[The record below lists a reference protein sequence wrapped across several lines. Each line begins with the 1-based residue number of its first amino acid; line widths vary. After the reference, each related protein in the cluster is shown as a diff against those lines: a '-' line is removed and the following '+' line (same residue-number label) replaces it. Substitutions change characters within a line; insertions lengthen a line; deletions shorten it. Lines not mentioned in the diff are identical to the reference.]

1 MKKKILVIF
10 ATVFILAMLVLPM
23 SCVFATKPETIEG
36 TFTMLP
42 TLPPPFPEVSARNCG
57 KSNMTILTWTDLA
70 MNVEGDMEG
79 TGVYNGRWLVVS
91 EEVGVISEFRVAVGE
106 YILDV
111 SIGAL
116 SGQLTI
122 GINKGN
128 MAIISG
134 TGDLAN
140 LHGTGSLEG
149 SGGLVYAYSL
159 DVHFDP

>member
-1 MKKKILVIF
+1 MKKKV
-10 ATVFILAMLVLPM
+10 VFLLLAAAMLALPIYGA
-23 SCVFATKPETIEG
+23 FATKPETIEG

-42 TLPPPFPEVSARNCG
+42 TYPPPFPEVSVRPCG
-57 KSNMTILTWTDLA
+57 KSDMAIMTWTDLA

-79 TGVYNGRWLVVS
+79 TGVYNGFWICVW
-91 EEVGVISEFRVAVGE
+91 ENNMPAGVRSAHGE

-111 SIGAL
+111 TIGEL
-116 SGQLTI
+116 SGQLMLDI
-122 GINKGN
+122 DKGN
-128 MAIISG
+128 VVIISG

-149 SGGLVYAYSL
+149 VSGVVYAYSL